1 MPHERKKRS
10 KSKKSSSSKETLI
23 KQRPASLSYKHATPI
38 EYAGPRVYS
47 APQKYTT
54 NIEKF
59 VTNPTLPY
67 VRPTT
72 PEPPHQELLT
82 DFLSKCTPGSSGS
95 YVNQGTF
102 GVGLK
107 YQITQSG
114 VSSPF
119 EYLTLS
125 HLASNNMPD
134 NNNIFMK
141 FVPLAEPPPADEL
154 MSEFNKILIRE
165 SCHYVDDEGD
175 IVEGLLNTPHSDW
188 TENDDLDIESNSV
201 KYEDF
206 RGFAWALYCNNNA
219 VDSTYIGQFLEE
231 CTSQVNMFKS
241 TNNDL
246 DSFIIPIY
254 ESLVITQDEIHII
267 EQLKDCYN
275 FSAPNNVLNANF
287 FDRIIF
293 KLRES
298 KYFKIG
304 IIVMP
309 MMPFSPVVIGWNY
322 LRTHRC
328 YQNGFTDFT
337 IRTIAK
343 YTIANN
349 FYIIAHTDT
358 DYLAASSSSR
368 YSLLFLSQLISHMIT
383 LLEHG
388 FIHGDV
394 HPGNTLMHPELSNT
408 SDGIRS
414 ASYRGKLF
422 LIDFGTVV
430 KDGLWIQWAS
440 EYNDYKR
447 FKLQIK
453 SLLVSRGAHN
463 LSPLE
468 SSTYDWLPA
477 LFLKR
482 DNKNKYN
489 LLNDYAAEDLANRAI
504 IIDDDDENGISPY
517 FIEENLRTMYD
528 WVNEYKRGNREFIE
542 GSASI
547 METHREMFDRIRAF
561 NKSGN
566 TRSTMRGGGD
576 KDIMN
581 KMIENLEYGEKTV
594 NALRKEYSDAVNLMN
609 KKSKSVKKSN
619 IMKKSKKSKINKT
632 KKTHSKVSKK
642 TIRQSTRSK
651 PANIGSIK
659 PFTYL

>member
-1 MPHERKKRS
+1 MPHKKRKGSKS
-10 KSKKSSSSKETLI
+10 KSKKSSSSKQISL
-23 KQRPASLSYKHATPI
+23 KQRPASLSYKRATPI
-38 EYAGPRVYS
+38 EYTGPRVYS
-47 APQKYTT
+47 APQKYIT
-54 NIEKF
+54 NSEKF
-59 VTNPTLPY
+59 VTNPALPY

-72 PEPPHQELLT
+72 PELPHEELLT
-82 DFLSKCTPGSSGS
+82 DFLSKCSPGSSGS
-95 YVNQGTF
+95 YVNQGTY

-114 VSSPF
+114 VASPF

-125 HLASNNMPD
+125 HLASNIMPD
-134 NNNIFMK
+134 NSNIFVK
-141 FVPLAEPPPADEL
+141 FVPLTEPPPADEFI
-154 MSEFNKILIRE
+154 SEFNKSIPSQR
-165 SCHYVDDEGD
+165 CKYVDDEGD
-175 IVEGLLNTPHSDW
+175 IVSGKLATPRSDW
-188 TENDDLDIESNSV
+188 TENVNLNINSIVV

-206 RGFAWALYCNNNA
+206 RGFAWSIECDNN
-219 VDSTYIGQFLEE
+219 VISSTYIGQFLEE
-231 CTSQVNMFKS
+231 CTSQVDMFKS

-267 EQLKDCYN
+267 EQLKDCYD
-275 FSAPNNVLNANF
+275 FSAPNNVLNTNF

-298 KYFKIG
+298 KYFKMG

-309 MMPFSPVVIGWNY
+309 MMPFPPIVNGWNY
-322 LRTHRC
+322 LRRNNC
-328 YQNGFTDFT
+328 YQNGYREFT
-337 IRTIAK
+337 IRNITK
-343 YTIANN
+343 FMGDN
-349 FYIIAHTDT
+349 FYIFKHTDT
-358 DYLAASSSSR
+358 NHLIDNIR

-394 HPGNTLMHPELSNT
+394 HPGNTLIHPELSNT

-414 ASYRGKLF
+414 PSYRGKLF
-422 LIDFGTVV
+422 LIDFGTVI

-440 EYNDYKR
+440 EDNDYKR

-453 SLLVSRGAHN
+453 TLLVSRGTHGF
-463 LSPLE
+463 SPLE
-468 SSTYDWLPA
+468 YSSYDWLPA

-482 DNKNKYN
+482 DNRNKYI
-489 LLNDYAAEDLANRAI
+489 LLNVYSAQDLANEDI
-504 IIDDDDENGISPY
+504 IIYDDDENGISPY

-528 WVNEYKRGNREFIE
+528 WINEYKRGNREFIE

-547 METHREMFDRIRAF
+547 METHKEMFDRIRAF

-581 KMIENLEYGEKTV
+581 RMIENLEYGEQTL
-594 NALRKEYSDAVNLMN
+594 NALRKEYSDAVNLMH
-609 KKSKSVKKSN
+609 KKPKSAKRSN
-619 IMKKSKKSKINKT
+619 IMKRSKKPKRNKT

-642 TIRQSTRSK
+642 TIRQSTRNK
-651 PANIGSIK
+651 TAK
-659 PFTYL
+659 HWRY